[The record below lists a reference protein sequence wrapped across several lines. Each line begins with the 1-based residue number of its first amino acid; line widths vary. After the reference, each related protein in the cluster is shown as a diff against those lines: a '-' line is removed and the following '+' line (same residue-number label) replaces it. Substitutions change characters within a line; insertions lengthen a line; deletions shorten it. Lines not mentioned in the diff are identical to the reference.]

1 MGGALLRCPSF
12 ARNDDGYRKKLLHL
26 SYIRISNSD
35 RLYFLTYQLRA
46 IELKSRHYL
55 FVFASISPRVCASTL
70 SDLNLPEPN
79 TCFADSRRLTG
90 PNRYFASTGA
100 VLEALGF
107 SASDAA
113 AHERWRA
120 SVISVCSALAW
131 DNPQPVAQRH
141 ASGTLLA
148 FAAPPDQLFTA
159 TEINEW
165 AWEQASG
172 IFSSDIAANQIDVDG
187 APFDQVHN
195 FETDFANIV
204 AAFKARAATEIS
216 PALAALRAAAD
227 AHDLPCMVD
236 DDHVSIGAGSGSQT
250 WPLTEMPSIESVLW
264 QTLHNIPV
272 ALVTGS
278 NGKTTVVRL
287 LAAILK
293 ASGKC
298 TGYSSTEG
306 VMIDGREIDGGD
318 FSGPA
323 GARLVVRDVS
333 VEAAILET
341 ARGGILRRG
350 LATERA
356 DVAVITN
363 ISADHFG
370 EYGIDN
376 LNDLADVK
384 LTVARTL
391 GTAGTL
397 VLNADDPVL
406 LSRAAIKQDAQT
418 CKVALFAS
426 DDAHPGLVTHR
437 QAGGTTC
444 GVDNSQLMLSHGND
458 SVSLGAIAQMPLTMN
473 GAAVYNVANISA
485 VALAATALN
494 IAPPIISAELMRFG
508 RVRTDNPGRLER
520 WDISGMR
527 VVIDYAHNP
536 SGLSLLMNASLEASY
551 KGRFNGRLKA
561 SKDQH
566 EEVRGRIGL
575 LLGQA
580 GNRGDEAI
588 KQLADVAASY
598 RPDQIIIKELP
609 SMLRGRVM
617 GEVPALLRAALAAKQ
632 FPIEQLMSEASE
644 VEAAR
649 RLLEWAKPGDL
660 LIMPIHQQSARTEL
674 VSLLDQLQAM
684 NWQAGLPLPNT
695 EP

>member
-1 MGGALLRCPSF
+1 M
-12 ARNDDGYRKKLLHL
+12 
-26 SYIRISNSD
+26 
-35 RLYFLTYQLRA
+35 
-46 IELKSRHYL
+46 
-55 FVFASISPRVCASTL
+55 
-70 SDLNLPEPN
+70 
-79 TCFADSRRLTG
+79 
-90 PNRYFASTGA
+90 
-100 VLEALGF
+100 LEAFGF
-107 SASDAA
+107 SAHDAH
-113 AHERWRA
+113 AHERWRKA
-120 SVISVCSALAW
+120 VISVCAALGW
-131 DNPQPVAQRH
+131 NTPQPVAQRH

-148 FAAPPDQLFTA
+148 FAAPLDQLFTA

-172 IFSSDIAANQIDVDG
+172 IFSSDVAANQIDVDG
-187 APFDQVHN
+187 VPFDQAHI
-195 FETDFANIV
+195 FDADFAAVV
-204 AAFKARAATEIS
+204 AAFKARAATEIK
-216 PALAALRAAAD
+216 PALAALRVAASAR
-227 AHDLPCMVD
+227 DLPFMVD
-236 DDHVSIGAGSGSQT
+236 DDHVSIGAGSGSRT
-250 WPLTEMPSIESVLW
+250 WPLAEMPSIENVPW

-272 ALVTGS
+272 ALITGS

-287 LAAILK
+287 LAAILT

-323 GARLVVRDVS
+323 GARLVVRDMS
-333 VEAAILET
+333 VEAAVLET

-406 LSRAAIKQDAQT
+406 LSRAEISKDVQT
-418 CKVALFAS
+418 CKVALFTS

-437 QAGGTTC
+437 LAGGITC
-444 GVDNSQLMLSHGND
+444 GVDNSQLMLSHGNG

-485 VALAATALN
+485 VALAATALG
-494 IAPPIISAELMRFG
+494 IAPSIISAELIRFG

-520 WDISGMR
+520 WDISGMT

-536 SGLSLLMNASLEASY
+536 SGLSLLMNASLEA
-551 KGRFNGRLKA
+551 RFKGRLKA
-561 SKDQH
+561 SKDEH
-566 EEVRGRIGL
+566 EEDKGRIGL

-598 RPDQIIIKELP
+598 QPDLIIIKELP
-609 SMLRGRVM
+609 SMLRGRAM
-617 GEVPALLRAALAAKQ
+617 DEVPALLRAALAAKQ

-644 VEAAR
+644 IEAAR
-649 RLLEWAKPGDL
+649 RLLEWAEPGDL
-660 LIMPIHQQSARTEL
+660 LIMPIHQQIARAEL

-684 NWQAGLPLPNT
+684 SWQAGAPLPST